1 VAEHNNDLSYRILF
15 NNTRILAGKNWCME
29 PLIREP
35 AEIELN
41 PNNMN

>member
-1 VAEHNNDLSYRILF
+1 VAEHNNNLSYRVLF
-15 NNTRILAGKNWCME
+15 KNTRILAGINWCME
-29 PLIREP
+29 LLVGEP